1 MNKYLLK
8 TELIIVLFGIVLN
21 ILIAQN
27 NLEKFD
33 KTIKDYEVI
42 IICDNN
48 ERNLD
53 IIVDFLNLVLGK
65 GIETDIF
72 CN

>member
-33 KTIKDYEVI
+33 KTIKDYEGKSYNQI
-42 IICDNN
+42 
-48 ERNLD
+48 
-53 IIVDFLNLVLGK
+53 LGSDL
-65 GIETDIF
+65 IDTWHYA
-72 CN
+72 